1 MTIPHETSEVLV
13 VNTQH
18 LNRDNLGKQ
27 VLVLKEKIVFVPLN
41 KNITELNKHNSV
53 SLRLH
58 SQSRKS
64 SQLSR

>member
-1 MTIPHETSEVLV
+1 MTIPHEISEVLL

-27 VLVLKEKIVFVPLN
+27 VLGLKEKIAFVPLN
-41 KNITELNKHNSV
+41 KNITQLNKHDSV
-53 SLRLH
+53 SLCPH